1 MKEFKLASL
10 KKEKKEASSPTL
22 DPHGLAAQGCLSPWP
37 GQCVP
42 SFSQQQFAQGRAGD
56 PN

>member
-22 DPHGLAAQGCLSPWP
+22 DPHGLAAQGCLSPWS
-37 GQCVP
+37 GRCVP
-42 SFSQQQFAQGRAGD
+42 SFSTAAICSGTSW
-56 PN
+56 

>member
-10 KKEKKEASSPTL
+10 RKEKKEASSPTP

-37 GQCVP
+37 GRCVP